1 MEPWSINSEIFIH
14 PFNCIISGP
23 TMSGKTFLLKEILK
37 NKDVLIK
44 PSPNKIIYCYK
55 EWQSIYDNFKIDV
68 PGIIFVDGLVRYDEI
83 DMSFN
88 NLIIFD
94 DLMNEAIQSKDIM
107 NIFTIGSHHKNTST
121 FLISQNMFAKGKF
134 ARDIS
139 LNSNYMIIF
148 HNPRDQ
154 QQIAILARQMYPN
167 NSKFL
172 IESFN
177 DVSKNPH
184 GYLLID
190 LKQTTDHRNRIQS
203 NILPTQKRIIYVSK
217 SL

>member
-1 MEPWSINSEIFIH
+1 MEPWLINPEIFVH
-14 PFNCIISGP
+14 PFNCIVSGP
-23 TMSGKTFLLKEILK
+23 TMCGKTFLIKEILK

-44 PSPNKIIYCYK
+44 PSPNRIIFCYK
-55 EWQSIYDNFKIDV
+55 EWQSTYETFKKEIE
-68 PGIIFVDGLVRYDEI
+68 GIIFVDGIVKYDEI
-83 DMSFN
+83 NSNYN
-88 NLIIFD
+88 NIIIFD
-94 DLMNEAIQSKDIM
+94 DLMNEVIQSKDIM

-121 FLISQNMFAKGKF
+121 FFISQNIFARGKF

-167 NSKFL
+167 NSNFL

-177 DVSKNPH
+177 DASKKPH
-184 GYLLID
+184 GYLFID
-190 LKQTTDHRNRIQS
+190 LKQSTERRNRIQTG
-203 NILPTQKRIIYVSK
+203 ILPNEKRIIYVSK
-217 SL
+217 KN